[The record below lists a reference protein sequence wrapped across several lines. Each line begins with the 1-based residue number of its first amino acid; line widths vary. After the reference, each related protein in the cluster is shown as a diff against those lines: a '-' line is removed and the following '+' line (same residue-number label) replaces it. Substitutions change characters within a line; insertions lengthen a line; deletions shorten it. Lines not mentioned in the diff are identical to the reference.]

1 MRHADRRI
9 VSTALVV
16 GTLILVS
23 AFVRPAI
30 QQSGL
35 ASPQDGLDRLRRRMG
50 GFTPDGSGVTVL
62 QVEASGKEGWSLDP
76 DSPKFRGIAIEPV
89 APGATPGG
97 HANMVATA
105 MLSLSPRLVKICT
118 ASSDWFLNELLQVG
132 RPASP
137 RPLPSGARIAFCA
150 WVASVAGDAGNDVLR
165 RADWLIVNAP
175 FLLVAGQSGNA
186 SLMAAGYN
194 SIAVGGANERPN
206 AGTPQ
211 GADGPGRCKPEIVT
225 GEGAASPATGRVAGA
240 AAMLLDAASRL
251 PKLRDQPEAQRPEL
265 LKAVL
270 LAGAARKENWTN
282 LATDEAAPPV
292 RAATHPLDR
301 AVGAGTLDVA
311 RAVGILAAG
320 RPESAA
326 SIGLSGWDVIEWPS
340 SDPGQPIEVAR
351 TIRLERDA
359 GELAIVCCWNRIVLD
374 GAQWRLADIDLS
386 IERVGDPSKGV
397 DWASSGNRTSESRID
412 NVEMILLRDI
422 RAGDYRISIRL
433 RDGDPVPPAIAWL
446 VSGPSRTAPPPPPTR
461 R

>member
-1 MRHADRRI
+1 MRIADRRI

-16 GTLILVS
+16 GTLLLVS
-23 AFVRPAI
+23 AFVRPSI
-30 QQSGL
+30 QQAGF

-76 DSPKFRGIAIEPV
+76 AAPQLRGIAIEPV

-97 HANMVATA
+97 HANMVASA
-105 MLSLSPRLVKICT
+105 MLSLSPRLAKICT

-137 RPLPSGARIAFCA
+137 RPLPSGAKIAFCA

-194 SIAVGGANERPN
+194 SIAVGGASGAPN
-206 AGTPQ
+206 TGTPA
-211 GADGPGRCKPEIVT
+211 GVDGPGRCKPEIVT

-251 PKLRDQPEAQRPEL
+251 PKLREEREAQRPEL

-270 LAGAARKENWTN
+270 LAGAARKETWTN
-282 LATDEAAPPV
+282 LAKADEAPAV

-311 RAVGILAAG
+311 RSVGILAAG
-320 RPESAA
+320 RPEAGA
-326 SIGLSGWDVIEWPS
+326 SLGLSGWDVVAWPAG
-340 SDPGQPIEVAR
+340 DPSEPIEVSR

-374 GAQWRLADIDLS
+374 GAQWRLADIDLA
-386 IERVGDPSKGV
+386 IERIGDANAAAS
-397 DWASSGNRTSESRID
+397 WASSGNDASESRID

-422 RAGDYRISIRL
+422 RAGEYRITVRL
-433 RDGDPVPPAIAWL
+433 KEGDPVPASIAWL
-446 VSGPSRTAPPPPPTR
+446 VSGPSRTAAAPPSPR

>member
-1 MRHADRRI
+1 MRLADRRI

-23 AFVRPAI
+23 ALVRPAI
-30 QQSGL
+30 QQAGF
-35 ASPQDGLDRLRRRMG
+35 AAPQDGLDRLRRKMG

-76 DSPKFRGIAIEPV
+76 ASPKFRGIAIEPV
-89 APGATPGG
+89 APGASPGG

-105 MLSLSPRLVKICT
+105 MLSLSPRLAKICT
-118 ASSDWFLNELLQVG
+118 ASSDWFMNELLQVG

-165 RADWLIVNAP
+165 RADWLIVNSP

-194 SIAVGGANERPN
+194 SIAVGGANERAN

-211 GADGPGRCKPEIVT
+211 GVDGPGRCKPEIVT

-240 AAMLLDAASRL
+240 AAMLLDAAERL
-251 PKLRDQPEAQRPEL
+251 PRLREQPDAQRPEL

-270 LAGAARKENWTN
+270 LAGATRKENWTN

-292 RAATHPLDR
+292 RAAAHPLDR

-320 RPESAA
+320 RPDSGAPL
-326 SIGLSGWDVIEWPS
+326 GLSGWEVLEWPAT
-340 SDPGQPIEVAR
+340 DPGKPIEVSR

-386 IERVGDPSKGV
+386 IERIGDAAPAV
-397 DWASSGNRTSESRID
+397 EWASSGNDASESRID

-422 RAGDYRISIRL
+422 RAGEYRITVRL
-433 RDGDPVPPAIAWL
+433 RDGDPVPAAIAWL
-446 VSGPSRTAPPPPPTR
+446 VSGPSRTAAPPPPPR
-461 R
+461 G